1 MLHEPKLLSLIQVV
15 YNDIQNINSRTNED
29 FKNHIIL
36 STQND
41 VIDSI
46 NNHMINI
53 FPIVPWALFNANV
66 AIFLNRC

>member
-53 FPIVPWALFNANV
+53 FPIVP
-66 AIFLNRC
+66 